1 MQTSWDSI
9 PSNIES
15 HQSPLTI
22 SYTDSDIETIMEAC
36 NVTLD
41 ERAMNNYEEW
51 LELEVFSLESESN
64 FIEPGDENCFHS

>member
-1 MQTSWDSI
+1 
-9 PSNIES
+9 
-15 HQSPLTI
+15 
-22 SYTDSDIETIMEAC
+22 MEAC